1 MIALY
6 IFVVVPLW
14 VFIRLFLVCGILVF
28 IINLIRKIM
37 DKTKISYL
45 LFAFL
50 PAFFGSIAFMVLWLS
65 ETAMSFAI
73 FDPTYYKFKSLCNES
88 GVYVYDKTLY
98 QQITRQENLY
108 DELLENFDNDDT
120 LQQEFESNKAKYLEK
135 FKNNFSE
142 EGRLHHAKKSF
153 LYTKA
158 NEMIPLQLHNG
169 EKWRNSIYNDGDT
182 KKTAII
188 EDTLYESQR
197 VIYAYCID
205 NPLDSCPTDKK
216 HIIAVRKSYI
226 YYHPQFQLEM
236 KDFDPKLTTRGTM
249 RCFND
254 NNIIYVRS
262 EK

>member
-1 MIALY
+1 
-6 IFVVVPLW
+6 
-14 VFIRLFLVCGILVF
+14 
-28 IINLIRKIM
+28 M

-73 FDPTYYKFKSLCNES
+73 FDPKYYKFQNLCQES

-142 EGRLHHAKKSF
+142 EGRLRHAKKSF

-205 NPLDSCPTDKK
+205 
-216 HIIAVRKSYI
+216 IR
-226 YYHPQFQLEM
+226 
-236 KDFDPKLTTRGTM
+236 
-249 RCFND
+249 
-254 NNIIYVRS
+254 
-262 EK
+262 